1 MYLLCPPFSKDPP
14 FSVLHSPVRTEPA
27 RRTRVGCPFPLFE
40 TPRRTTRATI
50 SGGVVSGGD
59 LEGHGQTRLLPPIY
73 ILTAVAADA
82 IRLTTAVVSCRTG
95 CPVQLLA
102 GRMVFI

>member
-14 FSVLHSPVRTEPA
+14 FSVLSILQYELNQRDGPGLVA
-27 RRTRVGCPFPLFE
+27 PFPLFE

-59 LEGHGQTRLLPPIY
+59 LEGHDQTRLLPPIY

-82 IRLTTAVVSCRTG
+82 IRLTTAV
-95 CPVQLLA
+95 LL
-102 GRMVFI
+102 